1 MRKIRLDQIGD
12 YSEEQINALLSVT
25 VLTGDRIVKEGSP
38 VDTGRLAVSWQI
50 GENAESGKP
59 APGGKGS
66 SIRSYGTSGLG
77 TVVRPPK
84 PLNYQLGKE
93 NFRKK
98 YHIHNNVPYA
108 EPVMFGTSL
117 PKSWGG
123 RYRSKQGLKAKH
135 LDLLAKELAGE
146 IQDLYKQI
154 RGK

>member
-1 MRKIRLDQIGD
+1 MRRIRVDQIGD
-12 YSEEQINALLSVT
+12 YSEEQINTLLSVA

-38 VDTGRLAVSWQI
+38 VDSGRLAVSWQI
-50 GENAESGKP
+50 GENAESGAP
-59 APGGKGS
+59 APEGKYGSSGKG
-66 SIRSYGTSGLG
+66 
-77 TVVRPPK
+77 TVIRPPK

-117 PKSWGG
+117 PPSWGG
-123 RYRSKQGLKAKH
+123 TYRSKRGLKAKH
-135 LDLLAKELAGE
+135 LDLLAKELASE